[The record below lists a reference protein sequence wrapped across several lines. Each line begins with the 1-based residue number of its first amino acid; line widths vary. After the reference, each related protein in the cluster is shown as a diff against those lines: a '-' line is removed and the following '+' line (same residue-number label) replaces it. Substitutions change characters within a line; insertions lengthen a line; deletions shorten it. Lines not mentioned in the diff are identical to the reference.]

1 MFVRSL
7 ICLRY
12 AYQASLRV
20 QLGTIAFKDAHYNEA
35 VEHFAAA
42 VKASNF
48 LATLASP
55 SACKA
60 FTVVRRYDAIKHPF
74 HVLMCGFCSYSGGSS
89 SHCGKPPTRNCVLH
103 SLRLEDLEKPLN
115 RTDMEWVQVMK
126 LRRLAYVRGSLV
138 SLSVILPM
146 PQSLTA
152 FHSGI
157 LL

>member
-7 ICLRY
+7 MCLRY
-12 AYQASLRV
+12 AYEASLRV
-20 QLGTIAFKDAHYNEA
+20 QLGAIAFKDAHYNEA

-55 SACKA
+55 SACKV

-74 HVLMCGFCSYSGGSS
+74 HALMRGFCSYSDGSS

-103 SLRLEDLEKPLN
+103 SSRLEDLEKPSN
-115 RTDMEWVQVMK
+115 RTDMGWAQVMK
-126 LRRLAYVRGSLV
+126 LPRLAYVRGSSV
-138 SLSVILPM
+138 SLSEILPT

-157 LL
+157 SL